1 MNDLKEREK
10 EKNQK
15 KDREKTTTT
24 TPARAREDNWVHLR
38 EIEKWNGF
46 NLLYFKKHFNA
57 FEINKIA
64 DKLEMSRAERIE
76 WLKYIDSVGWC
87 YPTGRKVTV
96 LNCQR
101 SMRMWK
107 MVAKRLIDEKRA
119 KENKSASKGNASR
132 NDYEVQKERE
142 AARRVEL
149 ATKRENWEL
158 CEERCKHCIVC
169 DAINKFTG
177 EKFVV
182 YSCLKGYKVPPPV
195 RERPVPPEDCAG
207 FQRKAV

>member
-142 AARRVEL
+142 AAKRVEM
-149 ATKRENWEL
+149 AAKPENWEL
-158 CEERCKHCIVC
+158 CLERCKHCLEGVSFSIV
-169 DAINKFTG
+169 TG
-177 EKFVV
+177 EKSKYCDCVRGF
-182 YSCLKGYKVPPPV
+182 KVPPQL
-195 RERPVPPEDCAG
+195 RERPIAPEECAG
-207 FQRKAV
+207 FERKAV